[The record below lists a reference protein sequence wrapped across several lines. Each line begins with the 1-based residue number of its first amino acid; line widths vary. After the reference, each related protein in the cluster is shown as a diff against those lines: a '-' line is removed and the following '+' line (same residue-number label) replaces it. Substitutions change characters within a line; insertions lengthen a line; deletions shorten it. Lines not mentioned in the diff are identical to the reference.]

1 MPIFDKNIS
10 KLRLWVA
17 TGTDTKVFYS
27 IIKQDKHDNEI
38 IIEKMTTRLLEK
50 KYKGNFTKAIFYDN
64 KTNKELKAIT
74 GNFYK
79 KMNIDKKNANVKLWV
94 GFADDRDN
102 QTWYNVI
109 SEQEL
114 EVLEIIEQMKERI
127 LARMLRY
134 NFTKAMFYN
143 NQTGQL
149 ALTVEG
155 NTMQK

>member
-1 MPIFDKNIS
+1 MPIFDKYTS

-17 TGTDTKVFYS
+17 TGTGTKVFYS
-27 IIKQDKHDNEI
+27 IIKQDKHDNET

-50 KYKGNFTKAIFYDN
+50 KYKGNFSKAIFFDN
-64 KTNKELKAIT
+64 KTNKELKSIN

-79 KMNIDKKNANVKLWV
+79 KMDIDKENAIVKLWV
-94 GFADDRDN
+94 GFSDDRDN
-102 QTWYNVI
+102 QTWFNFI

-114 EVLEIIEQMKERI
+114 EVEKIIEQMTQRI
-127 LARMLRY
+127 LARKLRY
-134 NFTKAMFYN
+134 NFTKALFFN

-155 NTMQK
+155 NTLEK